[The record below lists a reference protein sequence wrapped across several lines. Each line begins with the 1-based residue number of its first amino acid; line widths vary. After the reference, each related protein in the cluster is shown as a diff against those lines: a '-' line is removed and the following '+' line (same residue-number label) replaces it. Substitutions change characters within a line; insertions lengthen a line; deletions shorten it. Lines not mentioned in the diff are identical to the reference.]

1 MANTVPSADSSR
13 EKNDQCSGFRK
24 YNIPL
29 EQVAKFSHDDPRVDE
44 YISEMKPV
52 LITGSNMVESA
63 MKWDLD
69 YISEHM
75 PNSNLTV
82 IISKD
87 HNFKYV
93 NEKKIPQDQ
102 TSNLESIY
110 TRRSSMTAREFI
122 QRIKSWKEGDER
134 LYLQQVLDSSFGP
147 QLVQDFLHFNWEWAK
162 NKQRI
167 HGWGPLTFNL
177 LLISMEGNVTP
188 CHYDEQQN
196 LFVGI
201 RGIKRCILFPPEQ
214 FDCLYPPPVSDPHD
228 RQSQVDFD
236 NPDLKRFP
244 KFREAHGM
252 EAIVG
257 RGDILYIPLH
267 WWHHIESKQ
276 NDDYTVSL
284 NFWYKTK
291 PTADIEYPLKGHQK
305 VAILR
310 NIEKMVA
317 EALQNPDEVSHLM
330 RALVL
335 GRYTE

>member
-1 MANTVPSADSSR
+1 
-13 EKNDQCSGFRK
+13 
-24 YNIPL
+24 
-29 EQVAKFSHDDPRVDE
+29 
-44 YISEMKPV
+44 
-52 LITGSNMVESA
+52 MVESA

-228 RQSQVDFD
+228 RQSQ
-236 NPDLKRFP
+236 
-244 KFREAHGM
+244 
-252 EAIVG
+252 
-257 RGDILYIPLH
+257 
-267 WWHHIESKQ
+267 
-276 NDDYTVSL
+276 
-284 NFWYKTK
+284 TK